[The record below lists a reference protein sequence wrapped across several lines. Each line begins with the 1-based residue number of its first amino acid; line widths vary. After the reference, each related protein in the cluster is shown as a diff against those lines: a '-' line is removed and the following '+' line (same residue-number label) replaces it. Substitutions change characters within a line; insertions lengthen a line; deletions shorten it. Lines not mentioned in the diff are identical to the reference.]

1 MAVYKIPQDVEADDK
16 FVGPLSFKQFI
27 YCGIAAICG
36 YLSFLS
42 LTKGL
47 WPALVLFLPII
58 IASGFLGFP
67 WGRDQPTEIW
77 LAARIRFFIKPRMRI
92 WNQSGIKDLVTVTAP
107 KHVERHYTNG
117 LSQDE
122 VSSRLGG
129 LADLLDSRG
138 WAVKNV
144 NVNMY
149 NNGAGV
155 AAIAAS
161 DDRLLGVTSLPQE
174 VVDVTAND
182 DVLDESN
189 NPTAQHF
196 EQMIKSSE
204 EKHRQ
209 DVMAQ
214 LQAARSASA
223 PVAAGPAYAPTPAAA
238 VPAEAARTSTANSSH
253 QAVMDQLMS
262 ARSAPTATPT
272 EDDAQHAPKKPAHDK
287 ADFWFLQHGSHDEG
301 AQATTQDE
309 PPADFR
315 VFQAPAVVAP
325 HGTAPVVAVTETTA
339 ASQQVSAGDEQALLN
354 KIHHDHQ
361 ESYNPFGH
369 IKTIQPIDDQP
380 VAQPAAQAVAQTPQT
395 TPPTPVTPPVNPA
408 IIHLASNDDLNVAT
422 IARQADKTNEQNLSD
437 GEVVISLH

>member
-27 YCGIAAICG
+27 YVGIAAISV
-36 YLSFLS
+36 YLSFLA
-42 LTKGL
+42 LTKHF
-47 WPALVLFLPII
+47 WPAII
-58 IASGFLGFP
+58 FFFPVIVATGFLGFP

-107 KHVERHYTNG
+107 KHIERHYTNG

-122 VSSRLGG
+122 VTSRLGG

-149 NNGAGV
+149 SNM
-155 AAIAAS
+155 AANSSPVAS
-161 DDRLLGVTSLPQE
+161 DDRLIGATSLPQE
-174 VVDVTAND
+174 VVDVTAGD
-182 DVLDESN
+182 DVLDETN

-214 LQAARSASA
+214 LQAARS
-223 PVAAGPAYAPTPAAA
+223 GPQP
-238 VPAEAARTSTANSSH
+238 
-253 QAVMDQLMS
+253 
-262 ARSAPTATPT
+262 ATPT
-272 EDDAQHAPKKPAHDK
+272 SQAAMPAQQQGMQSDASAAPQKQQGN
-287 ADFWFLQHGSHDEG
+287 ADFWFLQQGGHADQH
-301 AQATTQDE
+301 QAAKQIVQNAAVAAAVPDPGFTT
-309 PPADFR
+309 
-315 VFQAPAVVAP
+315 FQAPDMVAP
-325 HGTAPVVAVTETTA
+325 HSAAPILTATETTTA
-339 ASQQVSAGDEQALLN
+339 NQRVSAGDEQALLN
-354 KIHHDHQ
+354 KIHHDH
-361 ESYNPFGH
+361 EASYNPFGH
-369 IKTIQPIDDQP
+369 IKTIQPIDDTP
-380 VAQPAAQAVAQTPQT
+380 AITAQPAAPAPLSQAAQADNPYLAETAPPPAPAPMPMP
-395 TPPTPVTPPVNPA
+395 PPTPVTPPVDPA
-408 IIHLASNDDLNVAT
+408 IMNLASNDDLNVAT
-422 IARQADKTNEQNLSD
+422 IARQADKSKEQRLSD